1 MMRLN
6 ELARFCHHLGIGL
19 SAGVDI
25 LRLLENEQQSGNTV
39 HRRAIQSLR
48 ERVRRGDSL
57 AGAMKQQGSYFPSL
71 LIQMVHAGESSGRLE
86 RVFQYMSEY
95 YEQLRQARNGFLQRI
110 SWPLIQLG
118 LALGIIG
125 AVILLQGILSPNS
138 QYDASSIGLRG
149 MRGFMVYCL
158 VLTAIFGSLGLL
170 LVVFWKNWFQSHLVL
185 MPLLQRIPQVGTALT
200 TLGVSRLS
208 MTLSMLLNAGS
219 DAKQA
224 VRQAFL
230 ATGNHYMIGG
240 MNQTIEHVAQ
250 GASFSDAFEKADV
263 LPRDFVDALRIGE
276 LSGTET
282 ESLDSLAKEYQQR
295 AVLAINTLATLL
307 SVAIWLAITAV
318 IAFMV
323 IRMAMQYINLLN
335 STLQNPMG

>member
-1 MMRLN
+1 MKLKD
-6 ELARFCHHLGIGL
+6 LARFRHHQAVGL
-19 SAGVDI
+19 AAGVDI
-25 LRLLENEQQSGNTV
+25 LRLLENEQRSGDAA
-39 HRRAIQSLR
+39 HRQAIQSLW
-48 ERVRRGDSL
+48 ERVRRGESL
-57 AGAMKQQGSYFPSL
+57 AAAMKQQGTYFPNL
-71 LIQMVHAGESSGRLE
+71 LVQMVHAGESSGRLE

-95 YEQLRQARNGFLQRI
+95 YQQIKLARSGFLQRI

-118 LALGIIG
+118 LALGII
-125 AVILLQGILSPNS
+125 AVVILLQGILSPNS
-138 QYDASSIGLRG
+138 QYDASTIGLRG
-149 MRGFMVYCL
+149 VRGLVVYCL
-158 VLTAIFGSLGLL
+158 VLTAFFGSLGLL
-170 LVVFWKNWFQSHLVL
+170 LYGLWKNWFQSHKVL
-185 MPLLQRIPQVGTALT
+185 MPILQHVPQVGTALT
-200 TLGVSRLS
+200 TLGVARLS

-240 MNQTIEHVAQ
+240 MSQAIEQVAQ
-250 GASFSDAFEKADV
+250 GTSFSDAFEKSNV

-282 ESLDSLAKEYQQR
+282 ESLDSLAKEYQHR

-307 SVAIWLAITAV
+307 SVAIWLMITAV
-318 IAFMV
+318 IVLMI
-323 IRMAMQYINLLN
+323 IRMALQYINLLN

>member
-1 MMRLN
+1 MKLKD
-6 ELARFCHHLGIGL
+6 LARFSHHLAVGL
-19 SAGVDI
+19 AAGVDI
-25 LRLLENEQQSGNTV
+25 LRLLENEQRSGDAA
-39 HRRAIQSLR
+39 HRQAIQSLW
-48 ERVRRGDSL
+48 ERVRRGESL
-57 AGAMKQQGSYFPSL
+57 AAAMKQQGTYFPNL
-71 LIQMVHAGESSGRLE
+71 LVQMVHAGESSGRLE

-95 YEQLRQARNGFLQRI
+95 YQQIKLARSGFLQRI

-118 LALGIIG
+118 LALGII
-125 AVILLQGILSPNS
+125 AVVILLQGILSPNS

-149 MRGFMVYCL
+149 VRGLVVYCL
-158 VLTAIFGSLGLL
+158 VLTAFFGSLGLL
-170 LVVFWKNWFQSHLVL
+170 LYGLWKNWFQSHKVL
-185 MPLLQRIPQVGTALT
+185 MPILQHVPQVGTALT
-200 TLGVSRLS
+200 TLGVARLS

-240 MNQTIEHVAQ
+240 MSQAIEQVAQ
-250 GASFSDAFEKADV
+250 GTSFSDAFEKSNV

-282 ESLDSLAKEYQQR
+282 ESLDSLAKEYQHR

-307 SVAIWLAITAV
+307 SVAIWLMITAV
-318 IAFMV
+318 IVLMI
-323 IRMAMQYINLLN
+323 IRMALQYINLLN

>member
-1 MMRLN
+1 
-6 ELARFCHHLGIGL
+6 
-19 SAGVDI
+19 
-25 LRLLENEQQSGNTV
+25 LRLLENEQKSGDAA
-39 HRRAIQSLR
+39 HRQAIQSLW
-48 ERVRRGDSL
+48 ERVRRGESL
-57 AGAMKQQGSYFPSL
+57 AGAMKQQGAYFPNL
-71 LIQMVHAGESSGRLE
+71 LVQMVHAGESSGRLE

-95 YEQLRQARNGFLQRI
+95 YQQLKLARSGFLQRI

-118 LALGIIG
+118 LALGII
-125 AVILLQGILSPNS
+125 AVVILLQGILSPNS

-149 MRGFMVYCL
+149 VRGLVVYCL
-158 VLTAIFGSLGLL
+158 VLTAFFGSLGLL
-170 LVVFWKNWFQSHLVL
+170 LYGLWKNWFHSHKVL
-185 MPLLQRIPQVGTALT
+185 MPILQRVPQVGTALT
-200 TLGVSRLS
+200 TLGVARLS

-240 MNQTIEHVAQ
+240 MNQAIEQVAQ
-250 GASFSDAFEKADV
+250 GTSFSDAFEKSNV

-282 ESLDSLAKEYQQR
+282 ESLDSLAKEYQHQ

-307 SVAIWLAITAV
+307 SVAIWLMITAV
-318 IAFMV
+318 IVLMI
-323 IRMAMQYINLLN
+323 IRMALQYINLLN

>member
-1 MMRLN
+1 
-6 ELARFCHHLGIGL
+6 
-19 SAGVDI
+19 
-25 LRLLENEQQSGNTV
+25 
-39 HRRAIQSLR
+39 
-48 ERVRRGDSL
+48 VRRGESL
-57 AGAMKQQGSYFPSL
+57 AGAMKQQGAYFPNL
-71 LIQMVHAGESSGRLE
+71 LVQMVHAGESSGRLE

-95 YEQLRQARNGFLQRI
+95 YQQLKLARSGFLQRI

-118 LALGIIG
+118 LALGII
-125 AVILLQGILSPNS
+125 AVVILLQGILSPNS

-149 MRGFMVYCL
+149 VRGLVVYCL
-158 VLTAIFGSLGLL
+158 VLTAFFGSLGLL
-170 LVVFWKNWFQSHLVL
+170 LYGLWKNWFHSHKVL
-185 MPLLQRIPQVGTALT
+185 MPILQRVPQVGTALT
-200 TLGVSRLS
+200 TLGVARLS

-240 MNQTIEHVAQ
+240 MNQAIEQVAQ
-250 GASFSDAFEKADV
+250 GTSFSDAFEKSNV

-282 ESLDSLAKEYQQR
+282 ESLDSLAKEYQHQ

-307 SVAIWLAITAV
+307 SVAIWLMITAV
-318 IAFMV
+318 IVLMI
-323 IRMAMQYINLLN
+323 IRMALQYINLLN